1 MAGGQKVEGDESEDK
16 APEMQQPN
24 LVKKESPEPG
34 PTPGSSGP
42 APIPVSPGPDPTSWR
57 KFFVIL
63 TGKTNDAH
71 QSVVKNFESL
81 GQTEVRSPDDADY
94 YLVFCPISS
103 RVGTDVSEAMEHL
116 PAGKAAVLV
125 VMHHTFNP
133 EQVIPP
139 SSRLVTDRRVRLTV
153 DCIFYQNDL
162 LSGEFN
168 RKMKA
173 EIKTFFR
180 HNTKNWF
187 ARLMKNGSS
196 DTCPIGNWFARL
208 REGVRRCCSATCQ
221 VCCRCCF
228 MENSSNDTCPIGVEN
243 PHYQLTPEPQT
254 ISESDT
260 TSTDHNAS
268 CLGQKGSN

>member
-1 MAGGQKVEGDESEDK
+1 MADQPHLIEDEPEDE
-16 APEMQQPN
+16 A
-24 LVKKESPEPG
+24 
-34 PTPGSSGP
+34 
-42 APIPVSPGPDPTSWR
+42 PVSWKRFS
-57 KFFVIL
+57 VIT
-63 TGKTNDAH
+63 TGITNEAH
-71 QSVVKNFESL
+71 QSVVRIFKSV
-81 GQTEVRSPDDADY
+81 GQTEGTSPEDADY
-94 YLVFCPISS
+94 CLVFCPVSS
-103 RVGTDVSEAMEHL
+103 RVGTDVTDALDHL

-187 ARLMKNGSS
+187 ARLREGVCRCCSAICQVCCCCFMKNGSS